1 MKIAVSGKG
10 GVGKTLIAAG
20 LACYFSRK
28 NHRVIAI
35 DADSSPNLGITLG
48 LSLDRMRAILPLSE
62 NKQLIEEKTETEY
75 SGVYRLHFKVD
86 DVIRD
91 YALKTPLGP
100 DLIVMGS
107 VRSMGG
113 GCACAANSLIRNL
126 LQYLIVERDEVVVM
140 DMEAGV
146 EHLGRGTADHVDAL
160 LIVTDANRKSL
171 ETARSIINLA
181 RGNIPKIYMVANR
194 ITDTN
199 QAHCVETFSRDLNI
213 GILGI
218 IPYDQA
224 ITNAEVRSE
233 SPLTLPESPA
243 LMAII
248 RLGEALEELF

>member
-20 LACYFSRK
+20 LACYFAGKKRK
-28 NHRVIAI
+28 VIAI

-48 LSLDRMRAILPLSE
+48 LSAERMREIIPLSE
-62 NKQLIEEKTETEY
+62 NKQLIEEKTGTEY

-86 DVIRD
+86 DVIKD

-113 GCACAANSLIRNL
+113 GCACAANSLVRNL
-126 LQYLIVERDEVVVM
+126 LQHLIVERNEVVVM

-146 EHLGRGTADHVDAL
+146 EHLGRGTAEHVDTL
-160 LIVTDANRKSL
+160 LIVTDASRKSL
-171 ETARSIINLA
+171 ETARSITNLA
-181 RGNIPKIYMVANR
+181 RGHIPQIHLIANR
-194 ITDTN
+194 ITGTFLANEVD
-199 QAHCVETFSRDLNI
+199 AFSRDLGI
-213 GILGI
+213 GLLGI

-224 ITNAEVRSE
+224 IADAEVRGQ
-233 SPLTLPESPA
+233 SPLTIPESPA
-243 LMAII
+243 LSAITK
-248 RLGEALEELF
+248 LGKDIEELF